1 MILELNSENPQPRLI
16 KQIAEVMKSGGLA
29 VYPTDTTYGLG
40 CDINNK
46 AAIERILAIKRMP
59 RNKLLSIICCDLRD
73 VSQYA
78 YVSNNAYKIIKRLA
92 PGPYTFVLQ
101 ATKLVPKIMLTRQKT
116 IGARLPSNNIAL
128 AIAKEL
134 GRPIISTS
142 VRLPNNDVILT
153 EPYEIQERLGHLVE
167 IVVDSGIIL
176 PFPSTVVDL
185 TRDVPEI
192 LREGKGAEALKS
204 L

>member
-78 YVSNNAYKIIKRLA
+78 YVSNNAYKIIKRSL
-92 PGPYTFVLQ
+92 PG
-101 ATKLVPKIMLTRQKT
+101 LTRSFFRPQSWCP
-116 IGARLPSNNIAL
+116 RLC
-128 AIAKEL
+128 
-134 GRPIISTS
+134 
-142 VRLPNNDVILT
+142 
-153 EPYEIQERLGHLVE
+153 
-167 IVVDSGIIL
+167 
-176 PFPSTVVDL
+176 
-185 TRDVPEI
+185 
-192 LREGKGAEALKS
+192 
-204 L
+204 

>member
-46 AAIERILAIKRMP
+46 AAIERIHAIKRMP